1 MALAPELV
9 TRAHGRKTVSETD
22 FGATRTFV
30 ATYCA
35 DSKGAARILF
45 IHGIR
50 GTHEGLEAIV
60 GALPGVECIAPDLPA
75 FGRTSPLRSKHDL
88 AALHGWLGEL
98 VNLYKPD
105 AIVAHSYGTL
115 LVSGAPSAASIPQIL
130 INPIVELRKNRAKKA
145 SSRLTNGFYA
155 LCLSLGENWGRRL
168 CSARLVVNAMSFG
181 LASKAGADVRSWVFA
196 QHRQHFSSFASLRTL
211 SEHSKLATSLSLEV
225 DREGKAPTLLI
236 AATHDLISDI
246 EQIKRYAERVD
257 GASVEI
263 LEGFGHL
270 IHYEAPELA
279 AEAINRF
286 VSKA

>member
-1 MALAPELV
+1 MALARELV
-9 TRAHGRKTVSETD
+9 TRAHGRKTFSETD
-22 FGATRTFV
+22 LGATHTFV
-30 ATYCA
+30 ATYRA
-35 DSKGAARILF
+35 DTKQAPRILF

-60 GALPGVECIAPDLPA
+60 GALPGIECIVPDLPA
-75 FGRTSPLRSKHDL
+75 FGRTAPLAGTHDV
-88 AALHGWLGEL
+88 AALQSWLSEL

-130 INPIVELRKNRAKKA
+130 INPIVELRMNRAKRA
-145 SSRLTNGFYA
+145 SSRLTNVFYA

-168 CSARLVVNAMSFG
+168 CSARLLVDAMSFG

-211 SEHSKLATSLSLEV
+211 SEHSKLATSMSLGIK
-225 DREGKAPTLLI
+225 RESRTPLLLI
-236 AATHDLISDI
+236 AGSRDVICDA
-246 EQIKRYAERVD
+246 EQIKQYAEQVEE
-257 GASVEI
+257 ASVEL

-279 AEAINRF
+279 AAAIKRF
-286 VSKA
+286 VSES